1 MSMAVEMKGISK
13 SFNGKVALENVDF
26 SVKKGEIHCLL
37 GENGAGK
44 TTLMNVLFGIYNSDA
59 GEIKLYENK
68 VDIKNAR
75 DAFHNGLGMVHQHF
89 MLVENMTV
97 LQNIILGQEIGKY
110 KIDYSQNKNK
120 VKEIIKKYGLEI
132 NLDEKVSNLSVGLKQ
147 RTEIIKALYRGADIL
162 VLDEPTAV
170 LTPQEANQL
179 MKVLIGLQKN
189 GMTIIFITHKL
200 NETMEIADTATIL
213 RNGKLVEKL
222 SIEDVDVKILAEK
235 MVGHEIAETSQLK
248 DVSKNKLIFKIN
260 NLKLLENSIENIFL
274 EIHSGEILGVAGVDG
289 NGQIELE
296 EMIMGLRDTI
306 EGEIF
311 YDNKEIS
318 SMKTIELKYLGIG
331 YIPSDRFKRAILPD
345 MNLYENMLLGNQNNK
360 KLINNRLLK
369 YDSIKN
375 FTSASLEKY
384 NVKFSN
390 MEQNVGGLSGGNQQK
405 LVVAREMKN
414 NSEFLL
420 AAQPSRGLDIGA
432 IQFIHE
438 QFIQMR
444 NNGKAILLISADLDE
459 ILKISDKI
467 AVLYKGEIMAVD
479 KRENF
484 TKERLGLLMAGR
496 RDYEKV

>member
-1 MSMAVEMKGISK
+1 MSMAVEMKGICK
-13 SFNGKVALENVDF
+13 SFNGKVALDSVDF

-68 VDIKNAR
+68 VDIRNAR

-110 KIDYSQNKNK
+110 KIDYSQNKKK
-120 VKEIIKKYGLEI
+120 VKEIINKYGLEI

-200 NETMEIADTATIL
+200 KETMEIADTATIL

-222 SIEDVDVKILAEK
+222 SIKDVDVKILAEK

-248 DVSKNKLIFKIN
+248 DVSKDKLIFKIN
-260 NLKLLENSIENIFL
+260 NLKLLENSQKNIYL
-274 EIHSGEILGVAGVDG
+274 EIHSGEILGIAGVDG

-296 EMIMGLRDTI
+296 EMIMGLRDNI

-318 SMKTIELKYLGIG
+318 SMKTIELKELGIG

-345 MNLYENMLLGNQNNK
+345 MNLYENMLLGNQKNK
-360 KLINNRLLK
+360 KLINKGLLK
-369 YDSIKN
+369 Y
-375 FTSASLEKY
+375 
-384 NVKFSN
+384 
-390 MEQNVGGLSGGNQQK
+390 
-405 LVVAREMKN
+405 
-414 NSEFLL
+414 
-420 AAQPSRGLDIGA
+420 
-432 IQFIHE
+432 
-438 QFIQMR
+438 
-444 NNGKAILLISADLDE
+444 
-459 ILKISDKI
+459 
-467 AVLYKGEIMAVD
+467 YKCFV
-479 KRENF
+479 R
-484 TKERLGLLMAGR
+484 
-496 RDYEKV
+496 KV

>member
-1 MSMAVEMKGISK
+1 
-13 SFNGKVALENVDF
+13 
-26 SVKKGEIHCLL
+26 
-37 GENGAGK
+37 
-44 TTLMNVLFGIYNSDA
+44 MNVLFGIYNSDA

-318 SMKTIELKYLGIG
+318 SMKTIELKDLGIG

-360 KLINNRLLK
+360 KLINNGLLK
-369 YDSIKN
+369 YDIIKN
-375 FTSASLEKY
+375 FTSDYLEKY

-414 NSEFLL
+414 NSKFLL

>member
-13 SFNGKVALENVDF
+13 SFNGKVALDNVDF

-274 EIHSGEILGVAGVDG
+274 EIRSGEILGVAGVDG

-318 SMKTIELKYLGIG
+318 SMKTIELKDLGIG

-360 KLINNRLLK
+360 KLINNRLLR

-459 ILKISDKI
+459 ILKISDRI
-467 AVLYKGEIMAVD
+467 AVLYKGEIMAID

>member
-13 SFNGKVALENVDF
+13 SFNGKVALDNVDF

-213 RNGKLVEKL
+213 RNGELVEKL

-248 DVSKNKLIFKIN
+248 DVSKDKLIFKID
-260 NLKLLENSIENIFL
+260 NLKLLENSTKNIFL
-274 EIHSGEILGVAGVDG
+274 EIHSGEILGIAGVDG

-296 EMIMGLRDTI
+296 EMIMGLRDNL

-318 SMKTIELKYLGIG
+318 SMKTIELKELGIG
-331 YIPSDRFKRAILPD
+331 YIPSDRFKRAILPG

-360 KLINNRLLK
+360 EFINNGLLK
-369 YDSIKN
+369 YDSIKE
-375 FTSASLEKY
+375 FTSVSLEKY

-390 MEQNVGGLSGGNQQK
+390 IEQNVGGLSGGNQQK
-405 LVVAREMKN
+405 LVVSREMKN
-414 NSEFLL
+414 NSDFLL

>member
-13 SFNGKVALENVDF
+13 SFNGKIALDSVDF
-26 SVKKGEIHCLL
+26 SVEKGEIHCLL

-59 GEIKLYENK
+59 GEIKLYGNK
-68 VDIKNAR
+68 VDIRNAR

-110 KIDYSQNKNK
+110 KIDYSQNKKK
-120 VKEIIKKYGLEI
+120 VEEIINKYGLEI

-222 SIEDVDVKILAEK
+222 SIKDVDAKILAEK

-318 SMKTIELKYLGIG
+318 SMKTIELKDLGIG

-467 AVLYKGEIMAVD
+467 AVLYKGEIMDVD

>member
-1 MSMAVEMKGISK
+1 MSMAVEMKGICK
-13 SFNGKVALENVDF
+13 SFNGKVALDSVDF

-68 VDIKNAR
+68 VDIRNAR

-110 KIDYSQNKNK
+110 KIDYSQNKKK
-120 VKEIIKKYGLEI
+120 VKEIINKYGLEI

-222 SIEDVDVKILAEK
+222 SIKDVNVKILAEK

-248 DVSKNKLIFKIN
+248 DVSKDKLIFKIN
-260 NLKLLENSIENIFL
+260 NLKLLENSQKNIYL
-274 EIHSGEILGVAGVDG
+274 EIHSGEILGIAGVDG

-296 EMIMGLRDTI
+296 EMIMGLRDNI

-318 SMKTIELKYLGIG
+318 SMKTIELKELGIG

-345 MNLYENMLLGNQNNK
+345 MNLYENMLLGNQKNK
-360 KLINNRLLK
+360 KLINKGLLK
-369 YDSIKN
+369 YDCLKD
-375 FTSASLEKY
+375 FTSISLEKY

-390 MEQNVGGLSGGNQQK
+390 IEQNIGGLSGGNQQK

-414 NSEFLL
+414 NSDFLL

-467 AVLYKGEIMAVD
+467 AVLYKGEIMAID

>member
-13 SFNGKVALENVDF
+13 SFNGKVALDNVDF

-120 VKEIIKKYGLEI
+120 VKKIIKKYGLEI

-274 EIHSGEILGVAGVDG
+274 EIRSGEILGVAGVDG

-318 SMKTIELKYLGIG
+318 SMKTIELKDLGIG

-360 KLINNRLLK
+360 KLINNRLLR

-467 AVLYKGEIMAVD
+467 AVLYKGEIMAID